1 MAEGADRRRW
11 TCGEGGD
18 DIRGRSVARLRLHA
32 FAGAAVLYLTVAA
45 AGCTSGAKPPAATPQ
60 STSQQSAALSRHSD
74 STTPIGHGTVLIV
87 GTSLTAGLGLD
98 QDQAYPA
105 LLQHKVDSAGLP
117 YRVINAGLSGE
128 TSAGA
133 LRRIGWLLR
142 QPIAVFV
149 LESGANDGLRGL
161 DVDSTKAHI
170 AAILDSVR
178 RADPQAAIS
187 LVQMEAPPNLGPR
200 YTRAFHDL
208 YPAVARAQGATLLP
222 FLLRG
227 VAGESTLNQAD
238 GMHPNVTG
246 ERLVAATVW
255 SGLEP
260 VLRAQAA
267 KQAVV
272 APAS

>member
-1 MAEGADRRRW
+1 MRLRL
-11 TCGEGGD
+11 
-18 DIRGRSVARLRLHA
+18 RSVA
-32 FAGAAVLYLTVAA
+32 GATVLYLTVVT
-45 AGCTSGAKPPAATPQ
+45 AGCTSDAKPSAATPQ
-60 STSQQSAALSRHSD
+60 STSQRSGVLSHRGDSAVSVGR
-74 STTPIGHGTVLIV
+74 GTVLIV

-98 QDQAYPA
+98 PDQAYPA
-105 LLQHKVDSAGLP
+105 LLQQKVDSAGLP
-117 YRVINAGLSGE
+117 YHVVNAGLSGE

-133 LRRIGWLLR
+133 LRRVSWLLR
-142 QPIAVFV
+142 QPVAVFV
-149 LESGANDGLRGL
+149 LETGANDGLRGL

-178 RADPQAAIS
+178 HADPQAAIC

-208 YPAVARAQGATLLP
+208 YPAVAHAQGATLLP

-227 VAGESTLNQAD
+227 VAGELGLNQGD

-246 ERLVAATVW
+246 ERIVAATVW

-260 VLRAQAA
+260 VLRGRAA
-267 KQAVV
+267 KGAT
-272 APAS
+272 ATPAS